1 MSETIES
8 ARQSVRDF
16 VMESASTKGVLTVT
30 DEESL
35 VENGVMDSLEF
46 FRLVGFLEDNLEIV
60 VADKDVQLEN
70 FQSLAAILRY
80 VESKL
85 DVKVLVPQE
94 A

>member
-16 VMESASTKGVLTVT
+16 VMESAQTKGVLTVT

-46 FRLVGFLEDNLEIV
+46 FRLVGFLEDNLEILV
-60 VADKDVQLEN
+60 DDKDVQLEN
-70 FQSLAAILRY
+70 FQSIAAILRY
-80 VESKL
+80 VETKL
-85 DVKVLVPQE
+85 DVKVLV
-94 A
+94 

>member
-16 VMESASTKGVLTVT
+16 VMESAQTKGVLAVS

-70 FQSLAAILRY
+70 FQSVAAILRY

-85 DVKVLVPQE
+85 DVTVLV
-94 A
+94 

>member
-1 MSETIES
+1 
-8 ARQSVRDF
+8 
-16 VMESASTKGVLTVT
+16 MESAQTKGVLTVT

-70 FQSLAAILRY
+70 FQSVAAILRY

-85 DVKVLVPQE
+85 NVSVLV
-94 A
+94 

>member
-16 VMESASTKGVLTVT
+16 VMESAQTKGVLTVT

-46 FRLVGFLEDNLEIV
+46 FRLVGFLEDNLEILV
-60 VADKDVQLEN
+60 DDKDVQLEN
-70 FQSLAAILRY
+70 FQSIAAILRY
-80 VESKL
+80 VASKL
-85 DVKVLVPQE
+85 NVSVLV
-94 A
+94 

>member
-8 ARQSVRDF
+8 ARQLVRDF
-16 VMESASTKGVLTVT
+16 VMESAQTKGVLTVS

-35 VENGVMDSLEF
+35 VENGVVDSLEF

-60 VADKDVQLEN
+60 VDDKDVQLEN
-70 FQSLAAILRY
+70 FQSIAAILRY

-85 DVKVLVPQE
+85 EVKVLV
-94 A
+94 

>member
-16 VMESASTKGVLTVT
+16 VMESAQTKGVLAVN

-70 FQSLAAILRY
+70 FQSIAAILRY

-85 DVKVLVPQE
+85 DVKVLV
-94 A
+94 